1 MSRKSSIFAAHN
13 ESPAQRRPLL
23 MINRT
28 LVRTKVLLTLFAYYQ
43 NEGKTKFT
51 AEKELMRSFSDTYSL
66 YFLLLDFVNELTTLA
81 QQKIDDAQERAQA
94 MHTDFNAN
102 PRFVQN
108 RFARQLFENRTL
120 RHYLEDQ
127 KLSWDAAHDAVENVY
142 RQLIDSDFYKDYMSS
157 TETSYEADKAVWRK
171 IFTYLL
177 ADSEQMENAFD
188 ELEVTLDA
196 SGWAADMNVILSYVV
211 KTIKRF
217 REENGADQPLLEMFD
232 SEDEVDFAKKLLR
245 LTIEHSDE
253 YEQLIADALK
263 NWDADRI
270 AFMDKLILKTSLA
283 EIFGF
288 PSIAVEITMTEYLDL
303 AHEYSTESS
312 PQFINGVLDQII
324 RRAKAENR
332 LLKAVPMN

>member
-288 PSIAVEITMTEYLDL
+288 PSIAVEITMNEYLDL

>member
-1 MSRKSSIFAAHN
+1 
-13 ESPAQRRPLL
+13 

>member
-1 MSRKSSIFAAHN
+1 
-13 ESPAQRRPLL
+13 

-288 PSIAVEITMTEYLDL
+288 PSIAVEITMNEYLDL